1 MRGNHA
7 DWLDE
12 VLLNPCRQD
21 EPPFKVIRMKLY
33 ISVCHCSELLST
45 PQYLRFAYFGPL
57 SQTVHLQD
65 RADGISKQPDTEET
79 LHVEH

>member
-1 MRGNHA
+1 MS
-7 DWLDE
+7 
-12 VLLNPCRQD
+12 LLR
-21 EPPFKVIRMKLY
+21 IA
-33 ISVCHCSELLST
+33 LLST